1 MKSVIRKAVICLSLA
16 IGMLVSA
23 ACTFVLL
30 EPEQVQPES
39 RQAQPECPLPAG
51 VAPPADP
58 QVTAQQ
64 VEDGNASLTDFAL
77 AARDNHVSVLQGERA
92 VEQTLYLRC
101 LFRQEGSPWRSGST
115 YLVQLTPDGRVYVHA
130 QQMSLS
136 GRQLNP
142 VIYAAILHALGID
155 PAALTDPAAAMAAF
169 AAAVQGDGGPFNVPD
184 IAAASGYATIFFTG
198 SVQRPTVLLAGFE
211 LDASHLIP
219 ISDEALDYG
228 DPAITASEVVDRATL
243 KAFVTAAGEYIVE
256 LLESDD
262 PVARSNVLAKAR
274 VTLRDPNGPWRDG
287 PVYLS
292 VMDRASKLI
301 QFHGG
306 FPDRFE
312 LRQGGISRDIATGEL
327 IVDQLIAAAESG
339 PEGGFWEYYF
349 DNPADD
355 SDSAEVP
362 KVGYARVF
370 TGHIPLPDGGAFP
383 YEFIVNSGYY
393 PTPESESD

>member
-1 MKSVIRKAVICLSLA
+1 MKSVIRKAVICLSLSL
-16 IGMLVSA
+16 GMLVSA

-30 EPEQVQPES
+30 EPEQVQPE
-39 RQAQPECPLPAG
+39 CPLPAG
-51 VAPPADP
+51 AAPPADP

-169 AAAVQGDGGPFNVPD
+169 AAAVHGDGGPFNVPN
-184 IAAASGYATIFFTG
+184 IADASGYATIFLTG

-219 ISDEALDYG
+219 VSDEALDYG

-287 PVYLS
+287 SVYLS

-312 LRQGGISRDIATGEL
+312 LRRGGISRDIATGEL

-393 PTPESESD
+393 PTPESE

>member
-1 MKSVIRKAVICLSLA
+1 MKSVMRKAVKCFSLA
-16 IGMLVSA
+16 FGMLVFA
-23 ACTFVLL
+23 ACTFVLP
-30 EPEQVQPES
+30 EAEQVQPES
-39 RQAQPECPLPAG
+39 EQVQPACPLPAG

-58 QVTAQQ
+58 PVTAQQ

-77 AARDNHVSVLQGERA
+77 AARDSHVSVQHEASAL
-92 VEQTLYLRC
+92 EQTLYLRC
-101 LFRQEGSPWRSGST
+101 LFRQEGSPWLSGST

-130 QQMSLS
+130 QYMSLS

-142 VIYAAILHALGID
+142 VIYAAVLHALGID

-169 AAAVQGDGGPFNVPD
+169 AAAAHGDGGPFNVPD
-184 IAAASGYATIFFTG
+184 IADASGYATVYF
-198 SVQRPTVLLAGFE
+198 SDAVPRPNVLLAGFD
-211 LDASHLIP
+211 LDESHLIP
-219 ISDEALDYG
+219 ISEEDLDYG
-228 DPAITASEVVDRATL
+228 DPPITASDVVDRETL

-256 LLESDD
+256 LIESDD
-262 PVARSNVLAKAR
+262 PVARTNVIAKAR

-292 VMDRASKLI
+292 LMDRASKLI

-312 LRQGGISRDIATGEL
+312 LRRGGISRDIATGEL

-370 TGHIPLPDGGAFP
+370 IGHIPLPDGGAFP

-393 PTPESESD
+393 PTSE

>member
-1 MKSVIRKAVICLSLA
+1 MKSVIRKAVICLSLSL
-16 IGMLVSA
+16 GMLVSA

-51 VAPPADP
+51 VAPPADA

-169 AAAVQGDGGPFNVPD
+169 AAAVQGDGGPFNVPN
-184 IAAASGYATIFFTG
+184 IADASGYATIFFTG

-211 LDASHLIP
+211 LDESHLIP

-228 DPAITASEVVDRATL
+228 DPATTASEVVDRATL

-287 PVYLS
+287 SVYLS

-393 PTPESESD
+393 PTPESE

>member
-39 RQAQPECPLPAG
+39 RQAQPECPLPTG
-51 VAPPADP
+51 VAPPADA

-169 AAAVQGDGGPFNVPD
+169 AAAVQGDGGPFNVPN
-184 IAAASGYATIFFTG
+184 IADASGYATIFFTG

-228 DPAITASEVVDRATL
+228 DPAIMASEVVDRATL

-287 PVYLS
+287 SVYLS

-327 IVDQLIAAAESG
+327 IVDQL
-339 PEGGFWEYYF
+339 
-349 DNPADD
+349 
-355 SDSAEVP
+355 
-362 KVGYARVF
+362 
-370 TGHIPLPDGGAFP
+370 
-383 YEFIVNSGYY
+383 
-393 PTPESESD
+393 

>member
-1 MKSVIRKAVICLSLA
+1 MKNVIRKAVITLSLTL
-16 IGMLVSA
+16 GMLVFAA
-23 ACTFVLL
+23 ACTFVLPEL
-30 EPEQVQPES
+30 EQAPPESEQV
-39 RQAQPECPLPAG
+39 QPECPLPAG

-58 QVTAQQ
+58 PVTAQQ

-77 AARDNHVSVLQGERA
+77 AARDNHVSVLQRERSA
-92 VEQTLYLRC
+92 GQTLYLRC

-115 YLVQLTPDGRVYVHA
+115 YLVQLTPDGRVSIHA

-136 GRQLNP
+136 GRKLNP

-169 AAAVQGDGGPFNVPD
+169 AAAAQGDGGPFNVPD
-184 IAAASGYATIFFTG
+184 IADASGYATFFFSG
-198 SVQRPTVLLAGFE
+198 SLQHPILLLAGFE

-219 ISDEALDYG
+219 ISEEALDYG
-228 DPAITASEVVDRATL
+228 DPPITASDVVDRATL

-262 PVARSNVLAKAR
+262 PVARSNVFAKAR

-301 QFHGG
+301 QFRRG

-312 LRQGGISRDIATGEL
+312 QRQGGISRDIATGEL

-355 SDSAEVP
+355 SDSAEIP

-370 TGHIPLPDGGAFP
+370 IAHMPLPDGGAFP
-383 YEFIVNSGYY
+383 YEFIINSGYY
-393 PTPESESD
+393 PTPASE

>member
-30 EPEQVQPES
+30 EPE
-39 RQAQPECPLPAG
+39 QAQPECPLPAG

-169 AAAVQGDGGPFNVPD
+169 AAAVQGDGGPFNVPN
-184 IAAASGYATIFFTG
+184 IADASGYATIFFTG

-211 LDASHLIP
+211 LDASHLIH

-228 DPAITASEVVDRATL
+228 DPAITAGEVVDRATL

-287 PVYLS
+287 SVYLS

-393 PTPESESD
+393 PTPESE

>member
-16 IGMLVSA
+16 ISMLVSA

-39 RQAQPECPLPAG
+39 GQAQPECPLPAG
-51 VAPPADP
+51 VAPPADA

-169 AAAVQGDGGPFNVPD
+169 AAAVQGDGGPFNVPN
-184 IAAASGYATIFFTG
+184 IADASGYATIFFTG

-287 PVYLS
+287 SVYLS

-393 PTPESESD
+393 PTPESE

>member
-1 MKSVIRKAVICLSLA
+1 MKSVIRKAVICLSLSL
-16 IGMLVSA
+16 GMLVSA

-39 RQAQPECPLPAG
+39 RQTQPECPLPAG
-51 VAPPADP
+51 VAPPADA

-169 AAAVQGDGGPFNVPD
+169 AAAVQGDGGAFNVPD
-184 IAAASGYATIFFTG
+184 IADASGYATIFFTG

-211 LDASHLIP
+211 LDESHLIP

-228 DPAITASEVVDRATL
+228 DPATTAGEVVDRATL

-287 PVYLS
+287 SVYLS

-393 PTPESESD
+393 PTPESE

>member
-1 MKSVIRKAVICLSLA
+1 MKSVIRKAVICLSLSL
-16 IGMLVSA
+16 GMLVSA

-30 EPEQVQPES
+30 EPEQAQPES
-39 RQAQPECPLPAG
+39 GQAQPECPLPAG
-51 VAPPADP
+51 VAPPADA

-184 IAAASGYATIFFTG
+184 IADASGYATIFFTG

-287 PVYLS
+287 SVYLS

-393 PTPESESD
+393 PTPESE

>member
-1 MKSVIRKAVICLSLA
+1 MKSVIRKAVICLSLSL
-16 IGMLVSA
+16 GMLVSA

-51 VAPPADP
+51 VAPPADA

-169 AAAVQGDGGPFNVPD
+169 AAAVQGDGGPFNVPN
-184 IAAASGYATIFFTG
+184 IADASGYATIFFTG

-228 DPAITASEVVDRATL
+228 DPAIMASEVVDRATL

-287 PVYLS
+287 SVYLS

-393 PTPESESD
+393 PTPESE

>member
-1 MKSVIRKAVICLSLA
+1 MKSVIRKAVICLSLSL
-16 IGMLVSA
+16 GMLVSA

-39 RQAQPECPLPAG
+39 GQAQPECPLPAG
-51 VAPPADP
+51 VAPPADA

-64 VEDGNASLTDFAL
+64 VEDGNVSLTDFAL

-169 AAAVQGDGGPFNVPD
+169 AAAVHGDGGPFNVPN
-184 IAAASGYATIFFTG
+184 IADASGYATIFFTG

-287 PVYLS
+287 SVYLS

-393 PTPESESD
+393 PTPESE

>member
-51 VAPPADP
+51 VAPPADA

-169 AAAVQGDGGPFNVPD
+169 AAAVQGDGGPFNVPN
-184 IAAASGYATIFFTG
+184 IADASGYATIFFTG

-228 DPAITASEVVDRATL
+228 DPAIMASEVVDRATL

-287 PVYLS
+287 SVYLS

-370 TGHIPLPDGGAFP
+370 IGHIPLPDGGAFP

-393 PTPESESD
+393 PTPESE

>member
-51 VAPPADP
+51 VAPPADA

-169 AAAVQGDGGPFNVPD
+169 AAAVQGDGGPFNVPN
-184 IAAASGYATIFFTG
+184 IADASGYATIFFTG

-228 DPAITASEVVDRATL
+228 DPAIMASEVVDRATL

-287 PVYLS
+287 SVYLS

-393 PTPESESD
+393 PTPESE

>member
-1 MKSVIRKAVICLSLA
+1 MKSVIRKAVICLSLSL
-16 IGMLVSA
+16 GMLVSA

-39 RQAQPECPLPAG
+39 GQAQPECPLPAG

-64 VEDGNASLTDFAL
+64 VEDGNVSLTDFAL

-169 AAAVQGDGGPFNVPD
+169 AAAVHGDGGPFNVPN
-184 IAAASGYATIFFTG
+184 IADASGYATIFFTG

-287 PVYLS
+287 SVYLS

-312 LRQGGISRDIATGEL
+312 LRRGGISRDIATGEL

-393 PTPESESD
+393 PTPESE

>member
-1 MKSVIRKAVICLSLA
+1 MKSVIRKAVICLSLSL
-16 IGMLVSA
+16 GMLVSA

-39 RQAQPECPLPAG
+39 RQARPECPLPAG
-51 VAPPADP
+51 VAPPADA

-169 AAAVQGDGGPFNVPD
+169 AAAVQGDGGPFNVPN
-184 IAAASGYATIFFTG
+184 IADASGYATIFFTG

-211 LDASHLIP
+211 LDESHLIP

-228 DPAITASEVVDRATL
+228 DPATTASEVVDRETL

-287 PVYLS
+287 SVYLS

-393 PTPESESD
+393 PTPESE

>member
-1 MKSVIRKAVICLSLA
+1 MKSVIRKAVICLSLSL
-16 IGMLVSA
+16 GMLVSA

-39 RQAQPECPLPAG
+39 GQAQPECPLPAG
-51 VAPPADP
+51 VAPPADA

-184 IAAASGYATIFFTG
+184 IADASGYATIFFTG

-287 PVYLS
+287 SVYLS

-339 PEGGFWEYYF
+339 PEGGFWAYYF

-393 PTPESESD
+393 PTPESE

>member
-1 MKSVIRKAVICLSLA
+1 MKSLIRKAAICLTLA
-16 IGMLVSA
+16 LGMLVFVA

-30 EPEQVQPES
+30 EPEQ
-39 RQAQPECPLPAG
+39 AQPQCPLPAG
-51 VAPPADP
+51 LAPPAAP
-58 QVTAQQ
+58 PVTAQQ

-77 AARDNHVSVLQGERA
+77 AARDNHVSVLQAERA

-142 VIYAAILHALGID
+142 VIYVAILHALGID

-169 AAAVQGDGGPFNVPD
+169 AAAADGDGGPFNVPE
-184 IAAASGYATIFFTG
+184 IAAASGYATIFLSG
-198 SVQRPTVLLAGFE
+198 SVQRPTLLLAGFE
-211 LDASHLIP
+211 LDASHLVP
-219 ISDEALDYG
+219 ISEEALDYG
-228 DPAITASEVVDRATL
+228 DPPVTASDVVDRATL

-370 TGHIPLPDGGAFP
+370 TGHIPLPNGGAFP
-383 YEFIVNSGYY
+383 YEFIVNSGFY
-393 PTPESESD
+393 PTPASE

>member
-39 RQAQPECPLPAG
+39 RQAQPECPLPTG
-51 VAPPADP
+51 VAPPADA

-169 AAAVQGDGGPFNVPD
+169 AAAVQGDGGPFNVPN
-184 IAAASGYATIFFTG
+184 IADASGYATIFFTG

-228 DPAITASEVVDRATL
+228 DPAITAGEVVDRATL

-287 PVYLS
+287 SVYLS

-393 PTPESESD
+393 PTPESE

>member
-1 MKSVIRKAVICLSLA
+1 MKSVIRKAVICLSLSL
-16 IGMLVSA
+16 GMLVFA

-39 RQAQPECPLPAG
+39 GQAQPECPLPAG
-51 VAPPADP
+51 VAPPAGA

-169 AAAVQGDGGPFNVPD
+169 AAAVQGDGGPFNVPN
-184 IAAASGYATIFFTG
+184 IADASGYATIFFTG

-228 DPAITASEVVDRATL
+228 DPATTASEVVDRATL

-287 PVYLS
+287 SVYLS

-312 LRQGGISRDIATGEL
+312 LRRGGISRDIATGEL

-393 PTPESESD
+393 PTPESE

>member
-30 EPEQVQPES
+30 EPEQAQPES
-39 RQAQPECPLPAG
+39 GQAQPECPLPAG
-51 VAPPADP
+51 VAPPADA

-184 IAAASGYATIFFTG
+184 IADASGYATIFFTG

-211 LDASHLIP
+211 LDASHLVP

-287 PVYLS
+287 SVYLS
-292 VMDRASKLI
+292 VMDRASRLI

-327 IVDQLIAAAESG
+327 IVNQLIAAAESG

-383 YEFIVNSGYY
+383 YEFIVNSGFY
-393 PTPESESD
+393 PTPESE

>member
-1 MKSVIRKAVICLSLA
+1 MKNAIRKAVITLSLTL
-16 IGMLVSA
+16 GMLVFAA
-23 ACTFVLL
+23 ACTFVLPEL
-30 EPEQVQPES
+30 EQASPESEQVQL
-39 RQAQPECPLPAG
+39 ECPLPDG

-58 QVTAQQ
+58 PVTAQQ
-64 VEDGNASLTDFAL
+64 VEDGGASLADFAL
-77 AARDNHVSVLQGERA
+77 AARDNHVSLLQEERA
-92 VEQTLYLRC
+92 PEKTLHLRC

-115 YLVQLTPDGRVYVHA
+115 YLVQLTPDGRVYVHP

-136 GRQLNP
+136 GRKLSP

-155 PAALTDPAAAMAAF
+155 PATLTDPAAAIAAF
-169 AAAVQGDGGPFNVPD
+169 AAAAQGDGGPFNLPN
-184 IAAASGYATIFFTG
+184 IADASGYATVFFTG
-198 SVQRPTVLLAGFE
+198 SAQRPTLLLAGFE
-211 LDASHLIP
+211 LNASHLIP
-219 ISDEALDYG
+219 ISEEALDYG
-228 DPAITASEVVDRATL
+228 DPPITASDVVDRATL

-256 LLESDD
+256 LIESDD
-262 PVARSNVLAKAR
+262 PLARSNVIAKAR
-274 VTLRDPNGPWRDG
+274 ITLRDPNGPWIDG

-292 VMDRASKLI
+292 VMDRATKLI

-312 LRQGGISRDIATGEL
+312 QRRGGISRDIATGEL

-370 TGHIPLPDGGAFP
+370 VGHMPLSDGGTFS

-393 PTPESESD
+393 LNPESE

>member
-16 IGMLVSA
+16 IGILVSA

-30 EPEQVQPES
+30 EPEQVQP
-39 RQAQPECPLPAG
+39 QCPLPAG
-51 VAPPADP
+51 AAPPAGA

-155 PAALTDPAAAMAAF
+155 PVALTDPAAAMAAF

-184 IAAASGYATIFFTG
+184 IADASGYATIFFTG

-211 LDASHLIP
+211 LDESHLIP

-228 DPAITASEVVDRATL
+228 DPATTASEVVDRATL

-287 PVYLS
+287 SVYLS
-292 VMDRASKLI
+292 VMDRASRLI

-312 LRQGGISRDIATGEL
+312 LRRGGISRDIATGEL

-393 PTPESESD
+393 PTPESE